1 MSDVA
6 AGASVLA
13 GLMGFKGNM
22 AAAKNAEAVGE
33 YNARLAENEA
43 IVLQRAKVDEE
54 TNLRQQSDR
63 LVASQRS
70 MTAASGIE
78 MSGSPLQALADA
90 YFNTEQDA
98 ARIRYASSIEQVQK
112 ESEAALARTE
122 GAARSAGLRY
132 AAVGSLLQG
141 GQQASTLMS

>member
-1 MSDVA
+1 M
-6 AGASVLA
+6 
-13 GLMGFKGNM
+13 
-22 AAAKNAEAVGE
+22 
-33 YNARLAENEA
+33 
-43 IVLQRAKVDEE
+43 QRAKVDEE
-54 TNLRQQSDR
+54 ANLRQQSDR

-98 ARIRYASSIEQVQK
+98 ARIRYASNIEQVQK
-112 ESEAALARTE
+112 ESEAALVRTE

>member
-6 AGASVLA
+6 AGASVVS
-13 GLMGFKGNM
+13 GIMGFKGNM

>member
-122 GAARSAGLRY
+122 GAARGSSFRT
-132 AAVGSLLQG
+132 AAVGSLLSG
-141 GQQASTLMS
+141 AQQSATLMS